1 MRYGKE
7 KARLRKLNT
16 LEIET
21 SLKFYQEKW
30 SADPSTENYEQ
41 LDYLSKGA
49 IIRSRGFGGK
59 RGVRSAECGVWKMR
73 SVENEECGK

>member
-1 MRYGKE
+1 MSGFGLRSFKGANDKRVLWDSIKYRIGQVSMRYGKE

-30 SADPSTENYEQ
+30 SADPSTENFEQ
-41 LDYLSKGA
+41 LEILES
-49 IIRSRGFGGK
+49 
-59 RGVRSAECGVWKMR
+59 
-73 SVENEECGK
+73 